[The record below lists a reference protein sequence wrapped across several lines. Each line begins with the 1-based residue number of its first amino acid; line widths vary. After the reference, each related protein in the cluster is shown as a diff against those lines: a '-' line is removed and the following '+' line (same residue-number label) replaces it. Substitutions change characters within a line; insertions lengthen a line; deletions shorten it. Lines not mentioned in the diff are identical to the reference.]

1 MEKKKEYSNGEIT
14 VVWKPGTCIHSAKC
28 VNGLPSVF
36 KPDDSPW
43 IQVDAAN
50 SDELMATIDK
60 CPSGA
65 LSYYK
70 NTDGPSNEKT
80 DVIDEIRVEVF
91 DKGPLVVHGTMEI
104 THTDGHKEIKKRSS
118 AFCRCGK
125 TGNNPFCDG
134 SHKN

>member
-14 VVWKPGTCIHSAKC
+14 VVWKPGICIHSENC

-36 KPDDSPW
+36 KPNDSPW
-43 IQVDAAN
+43 IQVDEVN
-50 SDELMATIDK
+50 SDELMNTIDK

-70 NTDGPSNEKT
+70 NTDGSSNEKAN
-80 DVIDEIRVEVF
+80 VVDEIRVEIF
-91 DKGPLVVHGTMEI
+91 DNGPLVVHGTMEI

>member
-91 DKGPLVVHGTMEI
+91 DNGPLVVHGTMEI

>member
-1 MEKKKEYSNGEIT
+1 MEKNKEYSNREIT

-43 IQVDAAN
+43 IQVDEAN
-50 SDELMATIDK
+50 SDELMATIDN

-70 NTDGPSNEKT
+70 NADGSSNEKT

-91 DKGPLVVHGTMEI
+91 DNGPLVVHGTLEI

>member
-14 VVWKPGTCIHSAKC
+14 VVWKPDICIHSANC
-28 VNGLPSVF
+28 VKGLPSVF
-36 KPDDSPW
+36 KPNDSPW
-43 IQVDAAN
+43 IQVDEAN
-50 SDELMATIDK
+50 SVELMATIDK

-65 LSYYK
+65 LTYYRK
-70 NTDGPSNEKT
+70 ANGSSNEKT
-80 DVIDEIRVEVF
+80 DVVDEIRVEVF
-91 DKGPLVVHGTMEI
+91 DNGPLVVHGTMEI
-104 THTDGHKEIKKRSS
+104 THTDGHNEIKKRSS

>member
-14 VVWKPGTCIHSAKC
+14 VVWKPVTCIHSAKC

-43 IQVDAAN
+43 IQVDEAN

-65 LSYYK
+65 LTYYK

-91 DKGPLVVHGTMEI
+91 DNGPLVVHGTVEI